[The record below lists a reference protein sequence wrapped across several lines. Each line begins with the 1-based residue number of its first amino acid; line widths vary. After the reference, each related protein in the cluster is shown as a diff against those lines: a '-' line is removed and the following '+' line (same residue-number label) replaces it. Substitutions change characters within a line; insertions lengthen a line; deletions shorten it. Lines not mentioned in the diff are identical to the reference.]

1 MDRMTCPKTNANTLQ
16 DNNIPRR
23 ILYVVAHNVAQLVR
37 GTTITKN
44 PHAST
49 IRTSDECWGHGALGV
64 LILFHEHHFDF
75 PTTPGSSLCD
85 RELCRGAATQ
95 TNKTQESD
103 RVSCSILRQMV
114 LWCTVPRQMG

>member
-1 MDRMTCPKTNANTLQ
+1 MARTTCPKTNANALQ
-16 DNNIPRR
+16 DNNILQR

-64 LILFHEHHFDF
+64 LILFHKHHFDF
-75 PTTPGSSLCD
+75 LTTPRSSLCNQ
-85 RELCRGAATQ
+85 ELCHSTATQ
-95 TNKTQESD
+95 PNKTQESD

-114 LWCTVPRQMG
+114 LWCTVSR